1 MQSCGWNVDFI
12 NVCEQSL
19 VLKYIFQYVYFFV
32 QVNSIELFS
41 ILNAQL
47 SVQNLGIPSCWL
59 YRMVAR
65 NILMKRNLNYISELP
80 RFGVEPESAAVFS
93 GDSVSFSCGATGFP
107 AEMEYQW

>member
-1 MQSCGWNVDFI
+1 MQSCGWRVDFI
-12 NVCEQSL
+12 NVCEQSS
-19 VLKYIFQYVYFFV
+19 VLKYIFQYVYGFV
-32 QVNSIELFS
+32 PVNSIKLFS

-47 SVQNLGIPSCWL
+47 SVQNVGIPTCWL

-65 NILMKRNLNYISELP
+65 NNLMKRNLNYISELP
-80 RFGVEPESAAVFS
+80 RFNVEPESATVFS